1 VSWSAQYLDG
11 RTPVKQRVTVRIMR
25 TGLEIVGED
34 GRTQWWPLREVRQ
47 SQGFYAGEQVRLER
61 GGELPEMLLVDD
73 VGFLAALR
81 REAADGARGFHD
93 PGRRRFRIPLT
104 VLAAAGVVLVG
115 AGLYLWGIPAFAAV
129 VATRVPV
136 AWEERLGASV
146 MEHFAPES
154 RRCTDPVV
162 RSTVDDI
169 MTRLLAPLPSVPY
182 RFRVTVVGDERVN
195 AVAAPGG
202 YVVVL
207 HGLLERADTPEELAG
222 VLAHEAQHVLRRH
235 ATRAILQHA
244 STGVLVAALAGDVS
258 GLVAFG
264 LESARTLG
272 ALRYSRQIEE
282 EADREGMAMLH
293 AARVDPAG
301 TLAFFEKLQRE
312 HGASEEMLRY
322 LSTHPSAGDRI
333 RTLRALAAGATAPP
347 VPLLPGQDWAA
358 IRRRCAR

>member
-1 VSWSAQYLDG
+1 
-11 RTPVKQRVTVRIMR
+11 MR
-25 TGLEIVGED
+25 TGLEIVTDE
-34 GRTQWWPLREVRQ
+34 GRTLWWPLREIKQ

-61 GGELPEMLLVDD
+61 GGELPEMLLLDD
-73 VGFLAALR
+73 VAFLAALR
-81 REAADGARGFHD
+81 REGAERARAFHD
-93 PGRRRFRIPLT
+93 PDRRRFRVPLT
-104 VLAAAGVVLVG
+104 VVAAAAVVMVG
-115 AGLYLWGIPAFAAV
+115 AALYLWGIPALAAV
-129 VATRVPV
+129 VARRVPV

-146 MEHFAPES
+146 MEHFAPDS
-154 RRCTDPVV
+154 RRCNDPVV
-162 RSTVDDI
+162 TKAVNDI
-169 MTRLLAPLPSVPY
+169 MARLLAPLPSVPY
-182 RFRVTVVGDERVN
+182 RFRVSVIADERVN

-202 YVVVL
+202 YVFVL
-207 HGLLERADTPEELAG
+207 AGLLSRAETPEELAG

-301 TLAFFEKLQRE
+301 ALAFFEKLQRE
-312 HGASEEMLRY
+312 HGGDEIFRY
-322 LSTHPSAGDRI
+322 LSTHPSTGDRL
-333 RTLRALAAGATAPP
+333 RTLRALAAGATVPP
-347 VPLLPGQDWAA
+347 LPLLPGQDWAV
-358 IRRRCAR
+358 IRTLCGR